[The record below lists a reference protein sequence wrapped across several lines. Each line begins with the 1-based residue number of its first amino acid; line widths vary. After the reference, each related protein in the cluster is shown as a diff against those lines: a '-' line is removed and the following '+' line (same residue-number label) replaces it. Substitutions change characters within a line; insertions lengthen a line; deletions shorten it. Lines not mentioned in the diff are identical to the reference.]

1 MQCQLAGLRVRCLGV
16 KHIFNR
22 RERVRT
28 FGRSFSYSQSLFKMV
43 IDNEIRG
50 KLALITGASGG

>member
-22 RERVRT
+22 RERVRA
-28 FGRSFSYSQSLFKMV
+28 FSISLSYLKPLLNMV
-43 IDNEIRG
+43 IDNEIKGR
-50 KLALITGASGG
+50 LALITGASGG